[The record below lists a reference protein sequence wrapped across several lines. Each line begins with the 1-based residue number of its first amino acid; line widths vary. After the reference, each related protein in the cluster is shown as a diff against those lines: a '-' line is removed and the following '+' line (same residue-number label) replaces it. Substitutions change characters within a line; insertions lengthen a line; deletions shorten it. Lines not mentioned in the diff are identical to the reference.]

1 MKSDAQRKRLLG
13 SGDDWPQAIALDD
26 PVPSGSCVAVVEG
39 EHCPDH
45 PHDVEA
51 EVQRML
57 LGSPD
62 LEFTS
67 LVVRRVPQGVC
78 LEGVLHGASSA
89 HEVADLARMVSGVD
103 VVINHL
109 LVCAQR

>member
-1 MKSDAQRKRLLG
+1 MTDTRERG
-13 SGDDWPQAIALDD
+13 SLESTADSPRALALDD
-26 PVPSGSCVAVVEG
+26 PVPSGSCVAVVASEKCSG
-39 EHCPDH
+39 H

-51 EVQRML
+51 EVQRVL
-57 LGSPD
+57 LGTPN

-78 LEGVLHGASSA
+78 LEGVLHGPVKSSD
-89 HEVADLARMVSGVD
+89 VADLVRTVAGVD

-109 LVCAQR
+109 LVCVDQ